1 MTPKEALTTLDR
13 AASMA
18 NLQREGHVL
27 VQGAVQIL
35 MNVVK
40 DHKDASENATKDAT
54 EGVCRDDNGQAENAT
69 P

>member
-1 MTPKEALTTLDR
+1 MTPEQALKTLDG

-35 MNVVK
+35 LKAVK
-40 DHKDASENATKDAT
+40 DHKDASENAPEDAT